1 MYEEAVARSFF
12 GDNAFNG
19 LPEHEKDQARQRASV
34 AISTYL
40 TLTQGEKIA
49 CGRLHIHTA
58 AENIGRAWLDD
69 KEIEF
74 SPKEYELL
82 RHFMLRQG
90 QMLSKKSILR
100 EVWGPAHVDSDEYL
114 RVFIGQ
120 LRKKLPG
127 YIVTKAQVG
136 YMLCGPKN

>member
-40 TLTQGEKIA
+40 TLTQGEKIT
-49 CGRLHIHTA
+49 CGALHIHTA
-58 AENIGRAWLDD
+58 TEHSGKVWLDG
-69 KEIEF
+69 KEIEL

-90 QMLSKKSILR
+90 QMLSTESVLR
-100 EVWGPAHVDSDEYL
+100 DVWGPAHSGDVHYL

-127 YIVTKAQVG
+127 YIVTKPQVG
-136 YMLCGPKN
+136 YMLCEPKN